1 MTSTTLHR
9 LQRSFRLSLLAV
21 ACVATAKSAS
31 AQTVPDYTT
40 IDPYMGG
47 DCGATDL
54 PVCRVRRP
62 WSADTLRARTS
73 AGPAVWRSASDEVTF
88 AYDGAATSVG
98 ACCSVQMPLSPLRGT
113 SLWVLSVRVPDADR
127 LAMSVAFIVQDTT
140 AGTYNWIESGRWAG
154 PLAAPAPRRAE
165 VLAGTLATD
174 SLRSA
179 ALGSTRAVTVYLP
192 PAWGDGPHRVVYL
205 FDGQRTED
213 YARVLEPAILD
224 GRVPPVALVGV
235 HSATDRTPGNS
246 LDGRGRE
253 YLAGRDSARYAAHE
267 TFFLTDVVP
276 WAEAQIGLSAEPAD
290 RVVFGVSNGA
300 SFAAAMVR
308 RHPERFAA
316 ALAFSHAYD
325 GLDAA
330 DDPDLSGRR
339 FFLLAGRL
347 EPGFVPIARAV
358 AGAVAARGASVHQE
372 VGVSGHDAVMW
383 HGTFARAV
391 AWAFDDPE

>member
-9 LQRSFRLSLLAV
+9 LQWSFRLSLLAV
-21 ACVATAKSAS
+21 ACVAATPSAS
-31 AQTVPDYTT
+31 AQTEPDYVP
-40 IDPYMGG
+40 IDAWSGG

-62 WSADTLRARTS
+62 WPADTLRARTS
-73 AGPAVWRSASDEVTF
+73 SGPAVWRSASDEVTF

-113 SLWVLSVRVPDADR
+113 NLWVLSVRVPDADR
-127 LAMSVAFIVQDTT
+127 LAMRVAFIVQDTT

-154 PLAAPAPRRAE
+154 SLAAPAPRRAE
-165 VLAGTLATD
+165 VLTGTLATD

-179 ALGSTRAVTVYLP
+179 ALDSKRAVTVYLP

-205 FDGQRTED
+205 FDGQQTED
-213 YARVLEPAILD
+213 YARVLEPAILE
-224 GRVPPVALVGV
+224 GRVPPVALVGL
-235 HSATDRTPGNS
+235 HHATDRTPGS
-246 LDGRGRE
+246 GLDGRARE
-253 YLAGRDSARYAAHE
+253 YLAGHDSVRYAAHE
-267 TFFLTDVVP
+267 TFFLSDVIP
-276 WAEAQIGLSAEPAD
+276 WAEAELGLSAEPTD

-330 DDPDLSGRR
+330 DDPELSGRR

-347 EPGFVPIARAV
+347 EPGFVLIKQAV
-358 AGAVAARGASVHQE
+358 AGAVAARGASVHHE

-383 HGTFARAV
+383 HGAFTRAV
-391 AWAFDDPE
+391 AWAFDDSE